1 MMQNT
6 RQICTKSKLVNTIL
20 NDIPRVSR
28 FFFFYKMRNEALIE
42 GGKQV

>member
-6 RQICTKSKLVNTIL
+6 RQICTKSILVNTIL
-20 NDIPRVSR
+20 HDIPRVSR
-28 FFFFYKMRNEALIE
+28 FFFYKMRIEALIE